1 MKGGLL
7 AHGAKGRLEAGVDEA
22 GRGCLAGPVTA
33 AAVIPGPHGN
43 DWLKLGLDDS
53 KRLDAAARNRLRAAI
68 ESQAVAWC
76 VGWASVEEIGQVNI
90 LQATYLAMHRAID
103 GLGQMPEHLL
113 IDGIRFKPHSIS
125 HTCEVKGDGR
135 FLAIAAASILA
146 KTHRDALMDTLSEQH
161 PEYGWSGNKGYPT
174 PAHKEALRL
183 HGHTVHHRIT
193 FRGVQG
199 TLFAP

>member
-1 MKGGLL
+1 MKVALSMY
-7 AHGAKGRLEAGVDEA
+7 GAEGRLEAGVDEA

-33 AAVIPGPHGN
+33 AAVIPGPHGK
-43 DWLKLGLDDS
+43 DWLQLGLDDS
-53 KRLDAAARNRLRAAI
+53 KRLDAAARNRLRTAI
-68 ESQAVAWC
+68 ESQATAWC

-103 GLGQMPEHLL
+103 GLGQVPEHLL
-113 IDGIRFKPHSIS
+113 IDGNRFKPHSIS

>member
-90 LQATYLAMHRAID
+90 LPATYLALHRAID

-113 IDGIRFKPHSIS
+113 IDGNRFKPHSIS

>member
-1 MKGGLL
+1 M

-113 IDGIRFKPHSIS
+113 IDGNRFKPHSIS

>member
-1 MKGGLL
+1 MKGALRMY
-7 AHGAKGRLEAGVDEA
+7 GAAGRLEAGIDEA

-33 AAVIPGPHGN
+33 AAVIPGPHGE
-43 DWLKLGLDDS
+43 DWLRLGLDDS

-68 ESQAVAWC
+68 ESQAATWC
-76 VGWASVEEIGQVNI
+76 VGWASVEEIGRVNI

-103 GLGQMPEHLL
+103 GLGQVPEHLL
-113 IDGIRFKPHSIS
+113 IDGNRFKPHAIP

-174 PAHKEALRL
+174 PTHKEALRL